1 MHFAINLTFYFSSEF
16 GVEIHILHLDLDL
29 LPGVIKPARS
39 AGFSRIKKIP
49 YQAPPTQLGPRKC
62 TF

>member
-29 LPGVIKPARS
+29 LPGVILL
-39 AGFSRIKKIP
+39 FSDS
-49 YQAPPTQLGPRKC
+49 
-62 TF
+62 